1 MDTSRSFAEG
11 QHLRVMTRGGEV
23 GSVVPASSPNIDL
36 SREIQVQRDAVE
48 AGTHVFYRHCF
59 MDIETARQIGYEE

>member
-1 MDTSRSFAEG
+1 
-11 QHLRVMTRGGEV
+11 MTRGGEV